1 MDSKEQVTLHPTA
14 RNPSPSGLSWTVMTF
29 EDDTVRILPKNME
42 KAQSLLTEWYN
53 EIEYFMTIEP
63 LVLTCNTDYQ
73 NISCTIDP
81 SVSKYL
87 YSVQRLSQE
96 DLDSITK
103 KEISVSLKD
112 VFIQNYLPCKINQL
126 ILNKKVNHFEGLYL
140 PQEVV
145 NSSFELRPIAANP
158 HAKLQPFT
166 SSTISSTSSS
176 SNSTNTS
183 TSSKEAEDLL
193 THTKIVLETYS
204 TKPSVTVKVPT
215 YFSTESSNNTTLLEK
230 KEEVG
235 GGGGRELLG
244 TYEAFSR
251 WPSGKQGPYGMHS
264 CSFSTGVDGCR
275 WLSASQDNYML
286 LEEPKQEIHVF
297 FHLKSMKSFV
307 YVPPSL
313 LPTHMTI
320 DATKGTPEKEDP
332 LTLILKTPQCG
343 FVRLFTLKMQPE
355 VVPMVNGLLHNKYHA
370 SVEELNSTL
379 DRLHST
385 LTETE
390 RTKKDKQKY
399 THEEEKIKIY
409 ISRSFEIVD
418 DLNYKIKASVLCNDI
433 STNFFYDTA
442 TAQGLN
448 VRLSNYLKDMGL
460 QKKRYNDG
468 YYYYGFKPKLRV
480 LGVGLGMG
488 GGGGG
493 GGGGGAC
500 VGKIQ

>member
-1 MDSKEQVTLHPTA
+1 
-14 RNPSPSGLSWTVMTF
+14 MTF

-53 EIEYFMTIEP
+53 EIEYFVTIEP
-63 LVLTCNTDYQ
+63 LVLNCPTDYK

-81 SVSKYL
+81 SVSKYV
-87 YSVQRLSQE
+87 YSTQRLSQE
-96 DLDSITK
+96 DFDSITK

-112 VFIQNYLPCKINQL
+112 VIIQNYLPCKINQL
-126 ILNKKVNHFEGLYL
+126 ILNKKVNDFEKMYFEKLYFA
-140 PQEVV
+140 QETVTY
-145 NSSFELRPIAANP
+145 SFELRPIAANP
-158 HAKLQPFT
+158 RAKLQPFT
-166 SSTISSTSSS
+166 SSTSTSSTSTSTI
-176 SNSTNTS
+176 NSTT
-183 TSSKEAEDLL
+183 SKEAEDL

-204 TKPSVTVKVPT
+204 TNPSVTVKVPT

-230 KEEVG
+230 KEE
-235 GGGGRELLG
+235 GRGEWLG

-264 CSFSTGVDGCR
+264 CTFSTGVDGCR

-286 LEEPKQEIHVF
+286 FEEPKQEIHVF

-307 YVPPSL
+307 YVPPPL

-320 DATKGTPEKEDP
+320 DATKGTPEKDP
-332 LTLILKTPQCG
+332 LTLIIETPQCG
-343 FVRLFTLKMQPE
+343 FVRLFTLKMQSE
-355 VVPMVNGLLHNKYHA
+355 VEPIVNGLLHNKYY
-370 SVEELNSTL
+370 SRVEELNSTL
-379 DRLHST
+379 DRLHLT
-385 LTETE
+385 LTATE
-390 RTKKDKQKY
+390 KTMKENQAHK
-399 THEEEKIKIY
+399 HEQENIKTY

-433 STNFFYDTA
+433 SKNFLYDTA

-468 YYYYGFKPKLRV
+468 YYYYGFKPKLKG
-480 LGVGLGMG
+480 LGVGIG

-493 GGGGGAC
+493 GGRGGGGGAC
-500 VGKIQ
+500 FGKIQ